1 MTANREATV
10 GGALVGAPG
19 HPADDKPKT
28 ECGHWIG
35 AERRHCREVDGI
47 RPYITGPRCP
57 AHTPRALRGLDE
69 FPPGPGWP
77 AHRKE
82 PE

>member
-1 MTANREATV
+1 MKDETR
-10 GGALVGAPG
+10 P
-19 HPADDKPKT
+19 
-28 ECGHWIG
+28 ECDHWIG
-35 AERRHCREVDGI
+35 TEQRHCKEADGV
-47 RPYITGPRCP
+47 RRYLPGFRCP